1 MSKAD
6 SHSRNLRISWAPL
19 ALILVGGVLGLFLRY
34 YEVKASR
41 GPEFEAIPL
50 EFSDYIGDERRF
62 SESTYDILQ
71 ADTTTLRRYQ
81 DKAGNVYWLFV
92 AYFKEQKYG
101 SQIHSPRQC
110 LPGGGWRIDSI
121 DPYSLALSAGLT
133 QPINVLTI
141 ERQKARQIMF
151 YWFETRSGS
160 IRGEFALKFDLVKNA
175 LMFRPTDA
183 GFVRLTVQSSDGRTE
198 TAKELGARFL
208 QNLESSLKNALPFA
222 TASS

>member
-1 MSKAD
+1 MARTD
-6 SHSRNLRISWAPL
+6 SNSRGSGLAWAPL
-19 ALILVGGVLGLFLRY
+19 ALILIGGVLGLFLRY
-34 YEVKASR
+34 FEVKADK
-41 GPEFEAIPL
+41 GPEFTALPL
-50 EFSDYIGDERRF
+50 EFADYVGDERRF
-62 SESTYDILQ
+62 SESTYSILQ

-81 DKAGNVYWLFV
+81 DKAGNIYWLFV

-121 DPYSLALSAGLT
+121 DPYSLVLSAGLT
-133 QPINVLTI
+133 QPVNLLTI
-141 ERQKARQIMF
+141 ERQKAKQIMF

-183 GFVRLTVQSSDGRTE
+183 GFVRLTVQSADGNTE

-208 QNLESSLKNALPFA
+208 RKLESSLKTALPFD
-222 TASS
+222 SGSL